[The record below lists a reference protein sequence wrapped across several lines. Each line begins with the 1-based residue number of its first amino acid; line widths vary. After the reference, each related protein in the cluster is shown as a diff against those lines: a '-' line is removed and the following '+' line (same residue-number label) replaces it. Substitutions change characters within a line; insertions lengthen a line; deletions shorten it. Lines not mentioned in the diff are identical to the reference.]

1 MLANDLTSLRRR
13 PFLLG
18 LGLLFTCISGGQ
30 LLAVITPS
38 GRRVRNLRCIRITM
52 PRFCL
57 HTCGITNLVRSLQLR
72 LPLRQGTGRVLST
85 LVAESKLT
93 LSIEPDW
100 RQYFWAALLQPRE
113 SLASAWF
120 SLGRWSTLSE
130 CIGFAQRSS
139 GLSPD
144 PLKRASMLQLNC
156 GWGQELGPLGVASC
170 AVCFQS
176 SLHHNIIVNPLMRR
190 FVAALVTVVKTPRM
204 SDEPCS
210 FGASAPSKL
219 LPVKPRSHS
228 ANS

>member
-1 MLANDLTSLRRR
+1 
-13 PFLLG
+13 
-18 LGLLFTCISGGQ
+18 
-30 LLAVITPS
+30 
-38 GRRVRNLRCIRITM
+38 M

-72 LPLRQGTGRVLST
+72 LPLRKGIGRVLST
-85 LVAESKLT
+85 LVAKSKLT

-100 RQYFWAALLQPRE
+100 RQYFWAALLQPNE

-190 FVAALVTVVKTPRM
+190 FVAALVTVAKTLRM
-204 SDEPCS
+204 SVRRAVFFRRESPPKA
-210 FGASAPSKL
+210 ASCQAQITLGKQLTKGRIFVSSI
-219 LPVKPRSHS
+219 V
-228 ANS
+228 